1 MNSLFKKRYRYWRRY
16 GEIANVL
23 FKYGFGFIADRIG
36 ITNFLLRIK
45 NRFRGG
51 EATKLSGPQRVRL
64 MLEEMGPIFMKLG
77 QLLSVRPD
85 LIPEEYTKELSK
97 LQDAGPELPFDVVKE
112 RIEEEIGKPIDEAF
126 EYVDSKPLAA
136 ASIAQVHKGT
146 LKDDG
151 EIIIKIQRPKIDEI
165 VEADLA
171 ILKEIA
177 VLMENRMPES
187 RRYQPMGIVNELTR
201 SIRREL
207 DFVREGMNVDQ
218 FKRNFREHNEI
229 YVPQIY
235 WDYTTKHMLVMEYI
249 DGVKVD
255 QIEKIDAIGLDRK
268 EIAEN
273 GAKAIMKQ
281 IFEDGFFHADPHPGN
296 IFIMRDGRIA
306 FIDFGMMGRLTKEDK
321 INIADLVSAVVNKN
335 VDGIIKAFSKI
346 GVITKDV
353 DLRGFYIDVAELM
366 EKYYEKALKDI
377 NMGEFINEVMS
388 MALSYGINLPV
399 QFTLLDKSLIT
410 IEGVARQLYPDIN
423 IFELA
428 KPYVSSMMRKRHFS
442 KEALK
447 NRAEQVYAG
456 MDALLQIPPI
466 ALDAMDKVAKGE
478 VEAKFQLEGLDKAVS
493 KFNHMVNRLIDALI
507 ISAVIVGS
515 AIIVGVE
522 GVSLNVPLSTIGT
535 VGFIL
540 AGVAGIGL
548 LIDIFRSSSR

>member
-1 MNSLFKKRYRYWRRY
+1 
-16 GEIANVL
+16 
-23 FKYGFGFIADRIG
+23 
-36 ITNFLLRIK
+36 
-45 NRFRGG
+45 
-51 EATKLSGPQRVRL
+51 
-64 MLEEMGPIFMKLG
+64 
-77 QLLSVRPD
+77 
-85 LIPEEYTKELSK
+85 
-97 LQDAGPELPFDVVKE
+97 
-112 RIEEEIGKPIDEAF
+112 
-126 EYVDSKPLAA
+126 
-136 ASIAQVHKGT
+136 
-146 LKDDG
+146 
-151 EIIIKIQRPKIDEI
+151 
-165 VEADLA
+165 
-171 ILKEIA
+171 
-177 VLMENRMPES
+177 
-187 RRYQPMGIVNELTR
+187 
-201 SIRREL
+201 
-207 DFVREGMNVDQ
+207 
-218 FKRNFREHNEI
+218 
-229 YVPQIY
+229 
-235 WDYTTKHMLVMEYI
+235 
-249 DGVKVD
+249 
-255 QIEKIDAIGLDRK
+255 
-268 EIAEN
+268 
-273 GAKAIMKQ
+273 MKQ